1 MQFFRSLGHKR
12 TKLGPK
18 NQKKKEVQKN
28 PILLFRVLEILTDLQ
43 FASRPFHWFQLMQKT
58 SGCVYAQ
65 VVGARCK
72 KKHLGVKNWKKN
84 HAMNFRN
91 SII

>member
-1 MQFFRSLGHKR
+1 MQNFRSLGQME

-28 PILLFRVLEILTDLQ
+28 PILFFRVLELVTDLQ
-43 FASRPFHWFQLMQKT
+43 FASSYFHWFQLMQRT
-58 SGCVYAQ
+58 SDCVYAQ

-72 KKHLGVKNWKKN
+72 KKGT
-84 HAMNFRN
+84 
-91 SII
+91 

>member
-18 NQKKKEVQKN
+18 NEKKRFKKTQVCF
-28 PILLFRVLEILTDLQ
+28 FRVLELPTDLQ
-43 FASRPFHWFQLMQKT
+43 FASRYFHWFQLLQRT
-58 SGCVYAQ
+58 NDCVYAQ

-72 KKHLGVKNWKKN
+72 KKGT
-84 HAMNFRN
+84 
-91 SII
+91 